1 MLDFSAPSPSEST
14 SSGSHSSSGFDSSD
28 PLDLNL
34 ILQDDM
40 IQDSPTETD
49 WSQLTSMF
57 QEPMGYTDFGSMDF
71 GTSNMVVEPS
81 LLTKTNHYE
90 YDFPF
95 TFQSPPVLL
104 AGDYGS
110 VPRGMSVSSSEES
123 SLDPAAELA
132 QRVRESAGVVMA
144 MPTMGSASSA
154 SLSSSSSVSSAA
166 STPPPSTPP
175 ASQAAPFHATVVPS
189 SATAPSTILMSS
201 RPKTSHTTIE
211 RRYRT
216 NLNARIQSL
225 RMAVPA
231 LRVLEWN
238 DGPKKSKGTKAKI
251 RNEEDST
258 DIIDERGYVDGV
270 KVARKCSKANVL
282 GKAVEYI
289 RVLKKR
295 EMRLKREQDGLKALV
310 SGLVGG
316 SALLHTW
323 EKEWREKF
331 GGEEKDEVDVLDID
345 LPESDD
351 EDNDEEEE
359 RRRKKPKVEVPSPLP
374 TTSVPAGPPVVPEK
388 RKRGRPRKVI
398 PPVAPVEKIGA
409 KLEAQ
414 SQAPQYLLATFAL
427 FSFFNNPFSTTASTS
442 EHTHEGVILSAR
454 PHSTVSTYQSLIQA
468 FHLLVSVLVFIS
480 ILWPWVGKI
489 KGRFNFNFGAF
500 RAAKEVRGQSM
511 TRTASLLAA
520 LEPAKR
526 GKQGEAKRLTTALGW
541 GRKGESFEEKGL
553 EQRAWVRLGEICVF
567 NPDQTSLITRLL
579 TMYRLRAH
587 LPWFSASAGDLSTL
601 AMVSYPVAKRHA
613 ARIWEAAKRD
623 GGITCPYER
632 LVLDTI
638 GVDEAMSRLKAA
650 GIKAEWD
657 RYTPIGV
664 IACTLVLERTK
675 AHLES
680 MFVESVVP
688 AGLEPASESDKEED
702 KEDDLRRI
710 TVDAARSLGGKLTE
724 LGDVFEKVWLGGGGG
739 LEGVW
744 VDDDEE
750 EEDEEEKDSVERDIK
765 SLIRG
770 IVLYRKLFP
779 SAVMGCGGE
788 GVSILLSPPPSP
800 SLTDHEGA
808 GYKLRTIMG
817 RKVFDNEE
825 VEEARDRV
833 VDMLVTSER
842 RGRS

>member
-1 MLDFSAPSPSEST
+1 MLDFSAPSPSESA

-28 PLDLNL
+28 LLDLNL

-57 QEPMGYTDFGSMDF
+57 QEPMGYTGFDNMDF
-71 GTSNMVVEPS
+71 GASNMVVEPS
-81 LLTKTNHYE
+81 LLTKTSHYE

-104 AGDYGS
+104 AAEYGS
-110 VPRGMSVSSSEES
+110 VPRRMSVSSSEES

-144 MPTMGSASSA
+144 MPTMGSMSSA

-175 ASQAAPFHATVVPS
+175 ASQATPFHATVVPS
-189 SATAPSTILMSS
+189 SATTSNTILMSS

-295 EMRLKREQDGLKALV
+295 EMRLKCEQDGLKALL

-316 SALLHTW
+316 PALLHSW
-323 EKEWREKF
+323 EKEWKEKF
-331 GGEEKDEVDVLDID
+331 GGEEKDEVDALDID
-345 LPESDD
+345 VPESDD

-359 RRRKKPKVEVPSPLP
+359 RRRKKPKIEVPSPTP
-374 TTSVPAGPPVVPEK
+374 DTSVPAGLPVVPEK
-388 RKRGRPRKVI
+388 RKRGRPRKVV
-398 PPVAPVEKIGA
+398 PPVAPVEKLGA

-427 FSFFNNPFSTTASTS
+427 FSFFNNPFSLTTPAS
-442 EHTHEGVILSAR
+442 EYTHEGVILSAR
-454 PHSTVSTYQSLIQA
+454 PHSTLSTSQSLIQA
-468 FHLLVSVLVFIS
+468 FHLLVSVLVFFS
-480 ILWPWVGKI
+480 ILWPWIGKI
-489 KGRFNFNFGAF
+489 KGRVNFDFGAF
-500 RAAKEVRGQSM
+500 RTAKKEVHFPTM
-511 TRTASLLAA
+511 TRTASLLVA

-526 GKQGEAKRLTTALGW
+526 GKQGEAEQLSKALGQ

-553 EQRAWVRLGEICVF
+553 EQRAQVRLAEICVF
-567 NPDQTSLITRLL
+567 NPERTSLITRLL
-579 TMYRLRAH
+579 TMYRLRSR

-601 AMVSYPVAKRHA
+601 AMLSCPVAKRHA
-613 ARIWEAAKRD
+613 ASIWEAAKRD
-623 GGITCPYER
+623 GGIACAYER
-632 LVLDTI
+632 LVLGSVD
-638 GVDEAMSRLKAA
+638 VDEAVSRLKAA
-650 GIKAEWD
+650 GTKAEWD

-664 IACTLVLERTK
+664 VACTLVLERTK
-675 AHLES
+675 AHLEGI
-680 MFVESVVP
+680 FVESVVP
-688 AGLEPASESDKEED
+688 AGVENASESDKEE
-702 KEDDLRRI
+702 ELRRI
-710 TVDAARSLGGKLTE
+710 TVDAARSLGGKMAE

-744 VDDDEE
+744 VDDDQEEE
-750 EEDEEEKDSVERDIK
+750 EEDDEEEKGVERDIK

-770 IVLYRKLFP
+770 IMLYRKLFP

-817 RKVFDNEE
+817 RKVFDGEE

-833 VDMLVTSER
+833 VDVLVASER
-842 RGRS
+842 RGRPF